1 MHIDR
6 SNYEIWLIDW
16 LDGNLSEI
24 QVEQLQAF
32 LNENPD
38 ILDEYSEL
46 TTFRLNPSL
55 KSFTHKDRLKKK
67 AAEISELQF
76 EYLCV
81 AFLEKDL
88 SSGQQSELMEI
99 INLDPEKK
107 KSFELIQK
115 MRLFPE
121 DIRYQQKKRLFRRTI
136 FQKTLRLSYIGLS
149 AAAIIVLAFITYILI
164 PRKLPVKTDNI
175 TQYITVVSP
184 IKKPAVE
191 VISDNVSTE
200 KKDLPLKRKN
210 KKPVPLSPK
219 IPSVITDPVTNS
231 LLQNAPPVRSVDNP
245 TNLFNTIPVF
255 SHIDLKGKTIP
266 NNLIAFQPTFNM
278 PVYDDG
284 RSKLSKFISKT
295 FREKILKEKSAK
307 DNPLKG
313 YEIAEAGVTGLNK
326 LLGWE
331 MALNKKNGDNGE
343 LKSVY
348 FSSRLLKFNAPVK
361 KSEPVQ

>member
-149 AAAIIVLAFITYILI
+149 AAAIIALAFITYISI
-164 PRKLPVKTDNI
+164 PRKIPVKTDNT
-175 TQYITVVSP
+175 TQNITVVSP
-184 IKKPAVE
+184 IKKPADEFV
-191 VISDNVSTE
+191 SDNISKE
-200 KKDLPLKRKN
+200 KKDLRLRRQN
-210 KKPVPLSPK
+210 KKLLTESLK
-219 IPSVITDPVTNS
+219 TTIAITDPVKDS
-231 LLQNAPPVRSVDNP
+231 LMQNISTVRSEDNLS
-245 TNLFNTIPVF
+245 TSLKKIPV
-255 SHIDLKGKTIP
+255 SSQIDLKGITIP
-266 NNLIAFQPTFNM
+266 NNLIAFLPTYNV

-284 RSKLSKFISKT
+284 RSKLSRFISKN
-295 FREKILKEKSAK
+295 FREKILREKSAK
-307 DNPLKG
+307 DTPLKG
-313 YEIAEAGVTGLNK
+313 YEIAVAGVTGLNK

-331 MALNKKNGDNGE
+331 MALDKKNGENGE
-343 LKSVY
+343 LKSIY
-348 FSSRLLKFNAPVK
+348 FSSKLLKFNAPVK
-361 KSEPVQ
+361 KSEPGQ

>member
-32 LNENPD
+32 LNENPE
-38 ILDEYSEL
+38 ILEEYSEL

-55 KSFTHKDRLKKK
+55 KSFTHKDRIKKK
-67 AAEISELQF
+67 AAEISESQF

-99 INLDPEKK
+99 IDLYPEKK

-121 DIRYQQKKRLFRRTI
+121 DITYTQKKKLSRRTVV
-136 FQKTLRLSYIGLS
+136 QKLLRLSYIGLS
-149 AAAIIVLAFITYILI
+149 AAAIIALAFITYISI
-164 PRKLPVKTDNI
+164 PRKLPVKTDNT
-175 TQYITVVSP
+175 TQNITVVSP
-184 IKKPAVE
+184 VKGPAGEFVF
-191 VISDNVSTE
+191 DNITTG
-200 KKDLPLKRKN
+200 KKDLPLKRQN
-210 KKPVPLSPK
+210 KKLLTVSQKTPPAITEPVK
-219 IPSVITDPVTNS
+219 DY
-231 LLQNAPPVRSVDNP
+231 LLQNVSAMRSVDNP
-245 TNLFNTIPVF
+245 TNLFNKIPVF
-255 SHIDLKGKTIP
+255 FQIDLKGKTIP

-284 RSKLSKFISKT
+284 RSRLSKFISKT

-307 DNPLKG
+307 DTPLKG
-313 YEIAEAGVTGLNK
+313 YEIAEVGVTGLNK

-331 MALNKKNGDNGE
+331 MALDKKNGDNGE